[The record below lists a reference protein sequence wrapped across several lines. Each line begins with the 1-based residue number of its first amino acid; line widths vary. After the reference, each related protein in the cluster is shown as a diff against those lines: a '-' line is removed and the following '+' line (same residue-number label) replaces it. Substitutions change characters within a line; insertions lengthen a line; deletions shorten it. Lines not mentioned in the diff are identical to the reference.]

1 MRNYSHFLLLLVSF
15 GIQPVLAQKHDYMW
29 PLGLG
34 PGWSDYNFFLDFNG
48 FDSPRVAIRTDTM
61 STGTYAASYCSAN
74 GEILLYSNGLS
85 ILNKYGYIVE
95 NSQNLNPTIT
105 LPEWNNK
112 SYPGGESGF
121 FLGKPDD
128 PKIVYFIS
136 LDFGPH
142 PAQQWP
148 YMFVGQNLMVATI
161 DITANNGNGKVLE
174 KNKILLS
181 GTLMSPAACRHAN
194 GRDWWIMVSDADK
207 NRHYRVLLYP
217 QGFSTPQ
224 TQFIGTK
231 PNPVGG
237 SKSNQT
243 VGNCFSPKGKY
254 YVDINDLL
262 GFSIF
267 EFDRCSGEL
276 SNEQRIDYPPPSPS
290 YPNYYRYSSG
300 RGAVFSEN
308 EQFFYK
314 TTTYHAISSPWIPGT
329 KPYLFQFDL
338 EAENLAAS
346 IDTINLVDSAVFHFP
361 TNITLGK
368 ILGAELGPD
377 GRIYVVHE
385 GNSYCTVQYPNL
397 KGRAC
402 KFIHDKPYFG
412 VVIGEAIPYMPNY
425 RLGPLDGSQC
435 DSLGLNNIPVANF
448 RVDDTLGF
456 FARYFFDLSHHEP
469 AEWHWSFGDGH
480 TSIEQSPL
488 HQFDSAG
495 VYQVCLNVSNQ
506 YGNDVYCRTLYL
518 GVSNTDSPVEKEQV
532 TVSPNPFSQQIVVF
546 VNTMLHNP
554 VFLLYDVMGGLVHK
568 ARIDKSVN
576 EIQVNDLNNGM
587 YFWEIVSN
595 GKLVKA
601 GKIIR
606 TDN

>member
-1 MRNYSHFLLLLVSF
+1 
-15 GIQPVLAQKHDYMW
+15 
-29 PLGLG
+29 
-34 PGWSDYNFFLDFNG
+34 
-48 FDSPRVAIRTDTM
+48 
-61 STGTYAASYCSAN
+61 
-74 GEILLYSNGLS
+74 
-85 ILNKYGYIVE
+85 
-95 NSQNLNPTIT
+95 
-105 LPEWNNK
+105 
-112 SYPGGESGF
+112 
-121 FLGKPDD
+121 
-128 PKIVYFIS
+128 
-136 LDFGPH
+136 
-142 PAQQWP
+142 
-148 YMFVGQNLMVATI
+148 
-161 DITANNGNGKVLE
+161 
-174 KNKILLS
+174 
-181 GTLMSPAACRHAN
+181 
-194 GRDWWIMVSDADK
+194 
-207 NRHYRVLLYP
+207 
-217 QGFSTPQ
+217 
-224 TQFIGTK
+224 
-231 PNPVGG
+231 
-237 SKSNQT
+237 
-243 VGNCFSPKGKY
+243 
-254 YVDINDLL
+254 
-262 GFSIF
+262 
-267 EFDRCSGEL
+267 
-276 SNEQRIDYPPPSPS
+276 
-290 YPNYYRYSSG
+290 
-300 RGAVFSEN
+300 
-308 EQFFYK
+308 
-314 TTTYHAISSPWIPGT
+314 
-329 KPYLFQFDL
+329 
-338 EAENLAAS
+338 LAAS

-469 AEWHWSFGDGH
+469 